1 MREAVAEQLVRSTQ
15 SAGTSREFPQ
25 NSENFFWSS
34 HVHALRPCR
43 PSSSLEVEQ
52 SGPSRW
58 ASTSTGHSPALPTAS
73 ISIASPNEPEKS
85 LNQRSNQA
93 QEFLLLR
100 SVAGCDEKGSD
111 LNVGNL
117 ST

>member
-1 MREAVAEQLVRSTQ
+1 MST
-15 SAGTSREFPQ
+15 
-25 NSENFFWSS
+25 
-34 HVHALRPCR
+34 PCDR
-43 PSSSLEVEQ
+43 AAPAA
-52 SGPSRW
+52 PSRLNRAAPSQW
-58 ASTSTGHSPALPTAS
+58 ASPSTGHSPALPTAS
-73 ISIASPNEPEKS
+73 ISIVSPNEPEKS

-100 SVAGCDEKGSD
+100 SVAGSDEKGSD